1 MLLHFLLL
9 ANLAHRWCSVFH
21 VRGRGRAVPA
31 VPATLITR
39 TRQSFPIRTQHIYPS
54 LPNILRRIVSST
66 YPSSPPRP
74 FSNPALLPEFH
85 LHRVVG
91 CGCRL
96 GCLLTPP
103 TPVRAS
109 RHVDRHHLHH
119 L

>member
-1 MLLHFLLL
+1 MASSRIAEDSPFL
-9 ANLAHRWCSVFH
+9 
-21 VRGRGRAVPA
+21 
-31 VPATLITR
+31 
-39 TRQSFPIRTQHIYPS
+39 IRLSPYQ
-54 LPNILRRIVSST
+54 
-66 YPSSPPRP
+66 SSPPCP

>member
-1 MLLHFLLL
+1 MEHRKRVEKLFLE
-9 ANLAHRWCSVFH
+9 VFH
-21 VRGRGRAVPA
+21 VRRRGRAVPA

-54 LPNILRRIVSST
+54 LPNILRRIVRST

-74 FSNPALLPEFH
+74 FSNPAL

-103 TPVRAS
+103 TPVLAS
-109 RHVDRHHLHH
+109 RDVDRHHLHH